1 MKNPETA
8 QAIRGEGRVPHMTCS
23 FLLGQRAIDF
33 WTVSAAVDA
42 WFLDGSLLQR
52 VEA

>member
-1 MKNPETA
+1 
-8 QAIRGEGRVPHMTCS
+8 MTGS

-33 WTVSAAVDA
+33 WTVLAAVVA
-42 WFLDGSLLQR
+42 WLLDGSLLQR

>member
-1 MKNPETA
+1 MKSPETA

-33 WTVSAAVDA
+33 WTVLAAVVA
-42 WFLDGSLLQR
+42 WLLDGSLLQR